1 MCVKFIQI
9 KIIAKS
15 NSIFYKPLKRFSQ
28 TIQKSLKKVSKK
40 SQKSLKKVSKKGV
53 LLHLFKGYNEVR
65 KKLNC

>member
-28 TIQKSLKKVSKK
+28 TIQKISKK
-40 SQKSLKKVSKKGV
+40 SQKNLKKSQNGV
-53 LLHLFKGYNEVR
+53 LLYFFKGYNEVR
-65 KKLNC
+65 KKLNCFFL